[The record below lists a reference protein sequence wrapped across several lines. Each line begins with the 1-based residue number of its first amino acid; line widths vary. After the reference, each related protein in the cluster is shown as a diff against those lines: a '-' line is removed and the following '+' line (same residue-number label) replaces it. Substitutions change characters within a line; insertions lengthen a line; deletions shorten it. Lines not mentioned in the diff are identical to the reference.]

1 MPQPVIVRLPGRVSV
16 LLRARRKYLR
26 ITQKDVAFRLG
37 ITQPRVSYLEHHP
50 QAISLEQLMRWLWLL
65 DIDLALRPRER
76 QEHVE
81 TER

>member
-1 MPQPVIVRLPGRVSV
+1 MPQPVIVRLPIQMSV

-26 ITQKDVAFRLG
+26 NTQKDVALRFG
-37 ITQPRVSYLEHHP
+37 ITQPRVSYLDNHQ

-65 DIDLALRPRER
+65 DIDLALWPRER